1 VGPANTMQDMALG
14 PAGTLAAPALPAT
27 AYHGWAMKTLGI
39 LGAALVLLI
48 GGDDGQCGEI
58 TVAPTLVDFGRVSV
72 NGPPAMNVV
81 MITNTGSPTTVN
93 GLTPSGAC
101 SSFGATGSFPATLGN
116 GQSMFVDVAF
126 DPATRG
132 SFSCSITVQDGDPNT
147 DSFQLAGVGTAPMLF
162 ITSPVYPNPLTFND
176 QQWDGG
182 VAETLYVG
190 IQNTGNETINQP
202 DFSATLSD
210 GAHFSV
216 GSPEFP
222 IAKGAQALVPVIF
235 DPASEG
241 VKADVLVLLLNNDLP
256 SDPNGLVN
264 LSGTGTNPTTGVDPN
279 FTDRSVGSLSV
290 KTIPSRDGVTVRLEL
305 SGEMPVHLAVFDVRG
320 RPVRTLFTGV
330 LTAGTHDLHWDERDQ
345 QGRSVGSGLYFV
357 SVQSDGIRRTG
368 RVAIAR

>member
-1 VGPANTMQDMALG
+1 
-14 PAGTLAAPALPAT
+14 
-27 AYHGWAMKTLGI
+27 MKTLRI

-48 GGDDGQCGEI
+48 GADDGQCGEI
-58 TVAPTLVDFGRVSV
+58 TVSPTLVDFGPVSV
-72 NGPPAMNVV
+72 NSPPPMNVV

-93 GLTPSGAC
+93 GLTPGGVC
-101 SSFGATGSFPATLGN
+101 SSFGTSGLFPTMLGN
-116 GQSMFVDVAF
+116 GQSMLVSVAF
-126 DPATRG
+126 DPTTRG
-132 SFSCSITVQDGDPNT
+132 SFSCDITIQDGDPNT

-162 ITSPVYPNPLTFND
+162 VTSPTYPNPLTFND

-182 VAETLYVG
+182 VPETLYVG
-190 IQNTGNETINQP
+190 IQNTGNEAINASN
-202 DFSATLSD
+202 FSALLAD

-222 IAKGAQALVPVIF
+222 IAKGALALVPVIF

-241 VKADVLVLLLNNDLP
+241 VKTDVLVMSLNNSLP
-256 SDPNGLVN
+256 GDANGLVN
-264 LSGTGTNPTTGVDPN
+264 LFGTGTNPTTGVGPTAIDG
-279 FTDRSVGSLSV
+279 SVGALSV
-290 KTIPSRDGVTVRLEL
+290 KTIPSRDRVTVRLEL
-305 SGEMPVHLAVFDVRG
+305 SVEMSVHLAVFDVRG